1 LLEKLQTLGYTPMQM
16 LITARAVMQ
25 EAKKPENGDTAQSAG
40 RAAVTQDEKN
50 WGMFCHVAV
59 FAGFL
64 FPLGNI
70 IGPLIIWL
78 LKKEQ
83 YAFVDYNAR
92 QAMNFQITF
101 LIAMLVSALLAF
113 VLIGILML
121 IGFGIFALV
130 VTIRAILAA
139 GRGDYYAYPCS
150 IRFIR

>member
-1 LLEKLQTLGYTPMQM
+1 MDEFKKMQD
-16 LITARAVMQ
+16 
-25 EAKKPENGDTAQSAG
+25 ENSAQPGESA
-40 RAAVTQDEKN
+40 ALSQDEKN
-50 WGMFCHVAV
+50 WGMYCHVAV

-78 LKKEQ
+78 LKKDR
-83 YAFVDYNAR
+83 YPFVDYNAR

-101 LIAMLVSALLAF
+101 MIAMIVSALLSF

-121 IGFGIFALV
+121 LGFGIFALV
-130 VTIRAILAA
+130 ATIRAILASS
-139 GRGDYYAYPCS
+139 RGERYAYPYS